1 MNIMSLIHQHP
12 LLFADLK
19 NLGLSHDELQ
29 TLAHT
34 VTLQLGGETDHNL
47 CYVLAALNCSE
58 FIRLADTGE
67 IAQSAKIAPSL
78 AQSAILTI
86 APWIDRFQLRAI

>member
-19 NLGLSHDELQ
+19 NLGLSHAELNA
-29 TLAHT
+29 LART
-34 VTLQLGGETDHNL
+34 VTMQLGGESDHNL
-47 CYVLAALNCSE
+47 CYVLAALDCNE
-58 FIRLADTGE
+58 FIRLADTSE
-67 IAQSAKIAPSL
+67 IATRAKIAPSL

>member
-19 NLGLSHDELQ
+19 NLGLSHTELRN
-29 TLAHT
+29 LAQT
-34 VTLQLGGETDHNL
+34 VTIQLGGERGNNL
-47 CYVLAALNCSE
+47 CYVLASLDCRE
-58 FIRLADTGE
+58 FARLTDPSE
-67 IAQSAKIAPSL
+67 IARRAQIAPSL

>member
-19 NLGLSHDELQ
+19 NLGLSHSELQ
-29 TLAHT
+29 TLART
-34 VTLQLGGETDHNL
+34 VTVQLGGQNENNL
-47 CYVLAALNCSE
+47 CYVLAALDCRE
-58 FIRLADTGE
+58 FVRLADTTE
-67 IAQSAKIAPSL
+67 IAERASIAPSL